1 VPQNRQISLSSSL
14 PFSVYVSGG
23 SRDGAPRTLS
33 YQNIYKTE
41 THSLTKQVGTLLLQV
56 VVRGGERREELREK
70 ERGNVSTSE
79 PKKHGGAAIT
89 GQEAAPNA
97 PHAKTARGKTALAV
111 PLS

>member
-1 VPQNRQISLSSSL
+1 MVRQERFLIKTYTRLRHIHSQ
-14 PFSVYVSGG
+14 
-23 SRDGAPRTLS
+23 SRQARYCSKLWLG
-33 YQNIYKTE
+33 
-41 THSLTKQVGTLLLQV
+41 
-56 VVRGGERREELREK
+56 GGERREELREK